1 MRVLWTWKLN
11 KKKRIRIMTE
21 RHLTHDE
28 IINKMD
34 FGNGYIC
41 VCGEPLD
48 IDKNNTGQCTECGR
62 EYRLCIGI
70 VGGWVREK
78 GE

>member
-1 MRVLWTWKLN
+1 M
-11 KKKRIRIMTE
+11 IE
-21 RHLTHDE
+21 RDLTYDE

-41 VCGEPLD
+41 LCGESLD
-48 IDKNNTGQCTECGR
+48 IEKNNEGRCKKCGR
-62 EYRLCIGI
+62 EYHLCIGI